1 MNPVE
6 PDRTDR
12 RDDEHPHDD
21 DLAAF
26 AVDAVEEPE
35 RSEIAAHLAACPP
48 CRHSLA
54 DHQETLARMID
65 DEGPPAAV
73 WDRISEETGPARPAE
88 PAVPATAPPPPVP
101 QPSTAPAPAAAGPPT
116 APVSRLDG
124 GRHLPPAAAGRRRQ
138 RHASPNQRRLA
149 GVLAAAAAVVV
160 AVSIGPALWDRAADD
175 DPSTEIVAPR
185 LPVGV
190 LAAPD
195 GTEIARVG
203 ADAEG
208 SYVELLEPM
217 DALPAGRSYQ
227 MGSLDGPAPVSLGV
241 LGPGTDPV
249 ARVTVPEGT
258 TSVAISV
265 EPAGGSP
272 APTGAIAGTGELDLS
287 A

>member
-48 CRHSLA
+48 CRRRLA
-54 DHQETLARMID
+54 DHQEILARMID

-73 WDRISEETGPARPAE
+73 WDRISEQTLPVRTAGALA
-88 PAVPATAPPPPVP
+88 PATAAPA
-101 QPSTAPAPAAAGPPT
+101 STAPAPT
-116 APVSRLDG
+116 ATPATRPDG
-124 GRHLPPAAAGRRRQ
+124 GRHLRPAAAGGRRP
-138 RHASPNQRRLA
+138 RHAPPNRRRLA

-160 AVSIGPALWDRAADD
+160 AVSVGPALWDRADD
-175 DPSTEIVAPR
+175 DSSTEIVAPR

-227 MGSLDGPAPVSLGV
+227 MWSLDGPAPVSLAV

-272 APTGAIAGTGELDLS
+272 APTGAIAGTGELELS
-287 A
+287 T

>member
-1 MNPVE
+1 MNPLE
-6 PDRTDR
+6 PDRPHR
-12 RDDEHPHDD
+12 RGDEHPHDD
-21 DLAAF
+21 DLASF

-48 CRHSLA
+48 CLRSLA
-54 DHQETLARMID
+54 DHQEILAQMID
-65 DEGPPAAV
+65 DEGPPVAV
-73 WDRISEETGPARPAE
+73 WDRISEQTLPGRPAE
-88 PAVPATAPPPPVP
+88 PAVPATA
-101 QPSTAPAPAAAGPPT
+101 TPA
-116 APVSRLDG
+116 SI
-124 GRHLPPAAAGRRRQ
+124 AAAGRRRH
-138 RHASPNQRRLA
+138 RHASPNRRRLA

-175 DPSTEIVAPR
+175 DPPTEIVAPR

-195 GTEIARVG
+195 GTEVARVG

-208 SYVELLEPM
+208 SYVELLEAM

-227 MGSLDGPAPVSLGV
+227 MWSLDGPAPVSLGV
-241 LGPGTDPV
+241 LGRGTDPV

-258 TSVAISV
+258 SSVAISV

-272 APTGAIAGTGELDLS
+272 APTGAIAGTGELELS